1 MEKNNKRF
9 PKIEFKI
16 ESELFALVNT
26 IINLENK
33 YQEGVISDIFFQK
46 SIKSALN
53 GLLKIN
59 IYFKE
64 KNILLTDFVKKKN
77 FFTKYNNAV
86 SIINDISPLNSSK
99 EITKS
104 INGNKFKNKPRMSVL
119 ELPGITSEITSS
131 FITLMDALKLEGLR
145 GDDIVAKLF
154 KELKKNLDKFPGLK
168 DIKIR
173 IKKINEQILN
183 NANILV
189 NSKEILVDELY
200 QVFKEFQNKINLKT

>member
-1 MEKNNKRF
+1 MEENNKKF

-26 IINLENK
+26 VINLEKK
-33 YQEGVISDIFFQK
+33 YQEGVISDNFFQK
-46 SIKSALN
+46 SIKNAIN

-77 FFTKYNNAV
+77 FLTKYNNAV
-86 SIINDISPLNSSK
+86 SIINDIPTLNSPK

-104 INGNKFKNKPRMSVL
+104 INGNKFENKPRMSVL

-131 FITLMDALKLEGLR
+131 FIT
-145 GDDIVAKLF
+145 KLF
-154 KELKKNLDKFPGLK
+154 KELKKNLEKFPGLK
-168 DIKIR
+168 DIKIK
-173 IKKINEQILN
+173 IKKINEYVLN

>member
-1 MEKNNKRF
+1 MEENNKKF

-26 IINLENK
+26 VINLEKK
-33 YQEGVISDIFFQK
+33 YQEGVISDNFFQK
-46 SIKSALN
+46 SIKNAIN

-77 FFTKYNNAV
+77 FLTKYNNAV
-86 SIINDISPLNSSK
+86 SIINDIPTLNSPK

-104 INGNKFKNKPRMSVL
+104 INGNKFENKPRMSVL

-131 FITLMDALKLEGLR
+131 FITLMDGITSE
-145 GDDIVAKLF
+145 ITSSFITKLF
-154 KELKKNLDKFPGLK
+154 KELKKNLEKFPGLK
-168 DIKIR
+168 DIKIK
-173 IKKINEQILN
+173 IKKINEYVLN